1 MGPWLRRLARM
12 ALSEAAIATTW
23 RCTSIPA
30 PLAPIQWL
38 PLAATAPAPALAT
51 ATFAHLWAL
60 VSATAALVS
69 ATAAVVAGAKALVA
83 ARALA
88 LADLRAVV
96 AARAYHAL
104 VAVREM
110 HALVAAGA
118 LALSRS

>member
-38 PLAATAPAPALAT
+38 PLAATAPAPAT
-51 ATFAHLWAL
+51 ATLAHLWAL
-60 VSATAALVS
+60 VSATAA
-69 ATAAVVAGAKALVA
+69 VVVGAKALVA

-104 VAVREM
+104 VAVREI

-118 LALSRS
+118 LALSRR

>member
-30 PLAPIQWL
+30 PLAPIQRL
-38 PLAATAPAPALAT
+38 ALAATAPAPAP

-60 VSATAALVS
+60 VSAI
-69 ATAAVVAGAKALVA
+69 AVVA

-88 LADLRAVV
+88 LVELRAVI

-104 VAVREM
+104 VAVREA

-118 LALSRS
+118 LAISRR

>member
-1 MGPWLRRLARM
+1 MGPWLRQLARM

-38 PLAATAPAPALAT
+38 PLAATAPAPAT
-51 ATFAHLWAL
+51 ATFAHMWAL
-60 VSATAALVS
+60 VSAI
-69 ATAAVVAGAKALVA
+69 AVVAGAEAVVAGVKAVVA

-88 LADLRAVV
+88 LAELRAVV

-104 VAVREM
+104 VVVREV

-118 LALSRS
+118 LALSRR

>member
-60 VSATAALVS
+60 VSATAA
-69 ATAAVVAGAKALVA
+69 VVAGAKALVA

-104 VAVREM
+104 VAVREI

-118 LALSRS
+118 LALSRR